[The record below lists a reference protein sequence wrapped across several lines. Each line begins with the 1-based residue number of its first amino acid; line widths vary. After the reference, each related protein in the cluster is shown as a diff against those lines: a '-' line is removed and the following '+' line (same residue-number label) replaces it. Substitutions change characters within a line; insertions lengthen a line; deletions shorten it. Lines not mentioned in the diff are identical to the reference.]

1 MLIFVLWL
9 RQANS
14 NPHRNF
20 IELDVDSSSK
30 SSHMGYPES
39 PHSDATRT
47 ECAHPSAASKC
58 EQILVLIS
66 HPASG
71 TMQPWSATGASC
83 DTGHFSILLRG
94 GQVWRKLNNRMLVA
108 SAQVCCAQ
116 GSAQGSRRT
125 VAHNGHRRIKV
136 RPSPLTYCCHDSHEE
151 SEALSPDY
159 PVGKTRL
166 IWQKVS
172 LIVVLRHG
180 QLARSSGNLT
190 VAPHPQQTTR
200 ARLDKTKA
208 EGPDTSGR
216 LEPAGM
222 SVDRIWTKQ
231 SSI

>member
-83 DTGHFSILLRG
+83 DTGHFSILPRG

-116 GSAQGSRRT
+116 GSARGSRRT

-151 SEALSPDY
+151 SEALSPDC

-166 IWQKVS
+166 IWQK
-172 LIVVLRHG
+172 
-180 QLARSSGNLT
+180 
-190 VAPHPQQTTR
+190 QTTR

-216 LEPAGM
+216 LEPAGL